1 MSTDRR
7 KNMRNA
13 QKDAAEMA
21 EKRARMLKSGFELF
35 SSRAI
40 EPVTMQEIADASG
53 TGIATIYRYFPTK
66 LELVI
71 ETAVQK
77 WKDFLDF
84 VLKEDENSR
93 IFEKTAAEQFAHY
106 LEYYIILYRDY
117 RPHLRFNYDFN
128 LYVVNSGATPEQMK
142 PFTETV
148 NGFAR
153 QFARVYETGKRDGT
167 LRTDIPVDEL
177 FASSAH
183 IMLAVA
189 TRYAAG
195 LIFHSQKVADD
206 CAELEM
212 LRDMIIERFT
222 IKK

>member
-1 MSTDRR
+1 MRSAMKGEIDMVARR
-7 KNMRNA
+7 ESMLREGFRLF
-13 QKDAAEMA
+13 AE
-21 EKRARMLKSGFELF
+21 RG
-35 SSRAI
+35 I
-40 EPVTMQEIADASG
+40 EAVYMQEIADASG

-106 LEYYIILYRDY
+106 LEYYIILYRDH